1 MAPFSFHLLDTT
13 SSIKPLTDSSSSQ
26 PGATSFIVETVL
38 ASLHGLAVAIYSC
51 APDAR
56 GSPPS
61 LQNALCNVPSLEC
74 TARKSCATA
83 W

>member
-26 PGATSFIVETVL
+26 PGATSFIVETIL

-51 APDAR
+51 VALLVWYTCRLR
-56 GSPPS
+56 GFEHSG
-61 LQNALCNVPSLEC
+61 L
-74 TARKSCATA
+74 
-83 W
+83 

>member
-26 PGATSFIVETVL
+26 PGATSFIVETIL

-51 APDAR
+51 VALLVWYTCRLR
-56 GSPPS
+56 GFEHNG
-61 LQNALCNVPSLEC
+61 L
-74 TARKSCATA
+74 
-83 W
+83 